1 MVETVAT
8 TAFDPQRGT
17 LPVLEIVPIDELSID
32 PSYQRSVDNK
42 ASRKLIRDIAQHWHW
57 GLCQPLVVSARDEGA
72 SLFVIDGQHRLEA
85 ARLRGDIDALPCVL
99 VECDGAEEEAASF
112 VQLNQHRRP
121 LNAIELFRAAIA
133 SGEEEAA
140 AIMQAMTTAGLT
152 IAPHLTSVAWKPGM
166 VGNIAGIQTAWR
178 RHGPE
183 VTLQALR
190 ILGRAFDGE
199 VIQFAGTIFPGI
211 VAICAGGQAEGLVA
225 LLRARGQGH
234 WRALVLRARADD
246 PKLSFGRASALVIK
260 RELDVAH
267 GRPPPPQPVT
277 VRVPAPVMQPV
288 LPPLSF
294 SPDHRF
300 PDGKAWCDQCD
311 ARVNKGTAESCRDRH
326 CSMRRANAQG

>member
-1 MVETVAT
+1 MAEKTHT
-8 TAFDPQRGT
+8 FSPQRGLMPT
-17 LPVLEIVPIDELSID
+17 LEIVPIDELSID
-32 PSYQRSVDNK
+32 PTYQRSVENR
-42 ASRKLIRDIAQHWHW
+42 ASQKLIREIAQDWHW

-121 LNAIELFRAAIA
+121 LNAIELFRAALA
-133 SGEEEAA
+133 SGEDEAA
-140 AIMQAMTTAGLT
+140 GIAKALEDAGLT
-152 IAPHLTSVAWKPGM
+152 MAPHLTSVAWKPGM
-166 VGNIAGIQTAWR
+166 VGNIGGIQSAWR

-190 ILGRAFDGE
+190 ILARAFDGE

-211 VAICAGGQAEGLVA
+211 VAACANGDAAGLVA
-225 LLRARGQGH
+225 LLKARGQSH

-246 PKLSFGRASALVIK
+246 PKLSFGRASAQVIK
-260 RELDVAH
+260 RELDISL
-267 GRPPPPQPVT
+267 G
-277 VRVPAPVMQPV
+277 RVPQKVMRPQAQPHV
-288 LPPLSF
+288 PTPLVF
-294 SPDHRF
+294 KPDHRA

-311 ARVNKGTAESCRDRH
+311 ARVTKGAAEGCRDRH
-326 CSMRRANAQG
+326 CSLRRPHA